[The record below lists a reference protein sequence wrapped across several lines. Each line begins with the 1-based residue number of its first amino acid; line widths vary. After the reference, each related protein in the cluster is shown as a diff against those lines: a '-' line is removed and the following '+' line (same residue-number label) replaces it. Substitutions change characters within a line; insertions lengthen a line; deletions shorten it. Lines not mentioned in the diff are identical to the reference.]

1 MPATGSPS
9 RIRGRKAVALR
20 LARLAAEPWC
30 RDCKAKGI
38 ESLSRVPDHI
48 VPLKHGG
55 IEDGKVVSPNVRC
68 LCHECHAK
76 RTAEQFGHRAPRKRI
91 GADGWP
97 VE

>member
-1 MPATGSPS
+1 M
-9 RIRGRKAVALR
+9 
-20 LARLAAEPWC
+20 
-30 RDCKAKGI
+30 
-38 ESLSRVPDHI
+38 PDHI